1 MTETVASSC
10 PDCYS
15 RSEGFPGIFD
25 IRCAECRTA
34 LAMSESCK
42 LIRKSMVEAMERN
55 WGEVKDWKAEPHC
68 GCKAL
73 CLRLLNRRG
82 T

>member
-1 MTETVASSC
+1 MTETVATSC

-15 RSEGFPGIFD
+15 RSVGFPGIFD

-34 LAMSESCK
+34 LALAEPCK
-42 LIRKSMVEAMERN
+42 LIRKSMVDSMERR
-55 WGEVKDWKAEPHC
+55 WGEVGNWKAEPHC

-73 CLRLLNRRG
+73 CVRLLNRRG